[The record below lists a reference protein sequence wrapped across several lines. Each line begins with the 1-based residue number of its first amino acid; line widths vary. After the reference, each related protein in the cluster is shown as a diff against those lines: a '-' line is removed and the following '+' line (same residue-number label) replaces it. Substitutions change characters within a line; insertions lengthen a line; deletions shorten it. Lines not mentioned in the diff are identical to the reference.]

1 VRIRL
6 GSLRPRD
13 RARVAELLVS
23 TAAFSRDEID
33 VALQLFDA
41 SVHDEGSA
49 GADDAQAPDYEFTG
63 AFDGERLLGY
73 ACAGP
78 TPATEGTFDL
88 YWLAVDPTVQG
99 KGIGTTLVRAVERE
113 LRDRGAR
120 MLLVE
125 TSSRPDYS
133 NTRAF
138 YARCGYTEAARIK
151 GDTGE
156 RLIGLLESRLDAIVY
171 RAKFV
176 ATVFAARQ
184 FVSHGH
190 ILVNGKR
197 VNIPSYHVQPGDKVE
212 IKEKSKQ
219 LAVVLEANQLAERDV
234 PEYVEVDHGK
244 QLATYVRVPA
254 LGDVP
259 YPVQMEP
266 NLVVE
271 FYSR

>member
-1 VRIRL
+1 MRIRL

-23 TAAFSRDEID
+23 TAAFSRDEIV

-138 YARCGYTEAARIK
+138 YARCGYTEAARIR
-151 GDTGE
+151 DFYAPADDRIMLTTRLTPE
-156 RLIGLLESRLDAIVY
+156 RGA
-171 RAKFV
+171 
-176 ATVFAARQ
+176 ATR
-184 FVSHGH
+184 
-190 ILVNGKR
+190 
-197 VNIPSYHVQPGDKVE
+197 
-212 IKEKSKQ
+212 
-219 LAVVLEANQLAERDV
+219 
-234 PEYVEVDHGK
+234 
-244 QLATYVRVPA
+244 
-254 LGDVP
+254 
-259 YPVQMEP
+259 
-266 NLVVE
+266 
-271 FYSR
+271 

>member
-1 VRIRL
+1 VSVRL
-6 GSLRPRD
+6 GPLRPRD

-23 TAAFSRDEID
+23 TAVFSRDEID

-41 SVHDEGSA
+41 TVHGEGDR
-49 GADDAQAPDYEFTG
+49 GADDAHVPDYEFTG

-88 YWLAVDPTVQG
+88 YWLAVDAAAQG

-138 YARCGYTEAARIK
+138 YARCGYQEAARIK
-151 GDTGE
+151 DFYAPADDRIMLTTRLTQE
-156 RLIGLLESRLDAIVY
+156 RGA
-171 RAKFV
+171 
-176 ATVFAARQ
+176 ATR
-184 FVSHGH
+184 
-190 ILVNGKR
+190 
-197 VNIPSYHVQPGDKVE
+197 
-212 IKEKSKQ
+212 
-219 LAVVLEANQLAERDV
+219 
-234 PEYVEVDHGK
+234 
-244 QLATYVRVPA
+244 
-254 LGDVP
+254 
-259 YPVQMEP
+259 
-266 NLVVE
+266 
-271 FYSR
+271 

>member
-41 SVHDEGSA
+41 SVHEESSA

-63 AFDGERLLGY
+63 AFDDERLLGY

-78 TPATEGTFDL
+78 TPATDGTFDL

-138 YARCGYTEAARIK
+138 YARCGYTEAARIR
-151 GDTGE
+151 DFYAPADDRIMLTTRLTPE
-156 RLIGLLESRLDAIVY
+156 RGA
-171 RAKFV
+171 
-176 ATVFAARQ
+176 ATR
-184 FVSHGH
+184 
-190 ILVNGKR
+190 
-197 VNIPSYHVQPGDKVE
+197 
-212 IKEKSKQ
+212 
-219 LAVVLEANQLAERDV
+219 
-234 PEYVEVDHGK
+234 
-244 QLATYVRVPA
+244 
-254 LGDVP
+254 
-259 YPVQMEP
+259 
-266 NLVVE
+266 
-271 FYSR
+271 

>member
-1 VRIRL
+1 MSIRL

-13 RARVAELLVS
+13 RARGAELLVS
-23 TAAFSRDEID
+23 TAVFSRDEID

-41 SVHDEGSA
+41 TVDEEGA
-49 GADDAQAPDYEFTG
+49 TGADDAQAPDYEFTG

-138 YARCGYTEAARIK
+138 YARCGYTEAARIR
-151 GDTGE
+151 DFYAPADDRIMLTTRLTPE
-156 RLIGLLESRLDAIVY
+156 RGA
-171 RAKFV
+171 
-176 ATVFAARQ
+176 ATR
-184 FVSHGH
+184 
-190 ILVNGKR
+190 
-197 VNIPSYHVQPGDKVE
+197 
-212 IKEKSKQ
+212 
-219 LAVVLEANQLAERDV
+219 
-234 PEYVEVDHGK
+234 
-244 QLATYVRVPA
+244 
-254 LGDVP
+254 
-259 YPVQMEP
+259 
-266 NLVVE
+266 
-271 FYSR
+271 